1 MYHKYMYLKQSILRL
16 QTKDFEPWYKCLWNS
31 EYFWQL
37 IFVINLDQFK
47 QKVMADEHHNRRV
60 TVKRGGRGG
69 NSRYNL
75 DRRPN
80 RNQYQDLDAPE
91 RSGRHRP
98 DAKQMSRP
106 NYKKSVSSGS
116 EITGFGW
123 PVFRQQPSTRY
134 LSYENFKIF

>member
-1 MYHKYMYLKQSILRL
+1 MYKLA
-16 QTKDFEPWYKCLWNS
+16 TKVLH
-31 EYFWQL
+31 
-37 IFVINLDQFK
+37 QFK

-80 RNQYQDLDAPE
+80 NRNQYQDLDAPE

-106 NYKKSVSSGS
+106 NYKKSVSSTWAQF
-116 EITGFGW
+116 TGFG
-123 PVFRQQPSTRY
+123 
-134 LSYENFKIF
+134 